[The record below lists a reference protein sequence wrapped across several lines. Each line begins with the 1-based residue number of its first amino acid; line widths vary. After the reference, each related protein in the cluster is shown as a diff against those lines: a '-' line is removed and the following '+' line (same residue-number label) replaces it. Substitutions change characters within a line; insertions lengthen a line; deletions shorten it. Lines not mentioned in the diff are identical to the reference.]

1 MKDFLESSY
10 YRWIFAALFTLAI
23 LQISG
28 CGGNASAL
36 VRNGP
41 NPNALI
47 SSQAFKTRAM
57 LILPTTSADYW
68 YQGAATT
75 KFLSGCP
82 HSADLGPSVIQHSL
96 SALRSVFEE
105 VVPIPQSLLRIDS
118 KGTLVLVSLK
128 KFHWSGYGFGEP
140 IRAVAE
146 IEIRIFGQDGEIAS
160 GSAEYEEVSDSVV
173 AGNIIFGGNG
183 CSAQGPIIAEAA
195 SKAVKSSVRSA
206 LVKILEGSSIERYL
220 RKTPSSVKPLNSRN
234 LISDPTYIHYFSGN
248 VVPNFVSTSGSQ
260 NYYSQQ
266 VEMANAMALGVAE
279 QRIGNNISSAELIL
293 RNTRTFIRMK
303 NAQDPKSSISTDAL
317 DKAISAQEH
326 IDELRILGQKNSDVL
341 AEAQKKNDEGTR
353 RYSTAE
359 DRLKGSIG
367 TRPHICNIGEFQ
379 GWYHKACRTYGGSPY
394 GDEKHLECRDI
405 APRYKGRMGFCHLPD
420 GGCWTCG
427 TN

>member
-1 MKDFLESSY
+1 
-10 YRWIFAALFTLAI
+10 
-23 LQISG
+23 
-28 CGGNASAL
+28 
-36 VRNGP
+36 
-41 NPNALI
+41 
-47 SSQAFKTRAM
+47 
-57 LILPTTSADYW
+57 
-68 YQGAATT
+68 
-75 KFLSGCP
+75 
-82 HSADLGPSVIQHSL
+82 
-96 SALRSVFEE
+96 
-105 VVPIPQSLLRIDS
+105 
-118 KGTLVLVSLK
+118 
-128 KFHWSGYGFGEP
+128 
-140 IRAVAE
+140 
-146 IEIRIFGQDGEIAS
+146 
-160 GSAEYEEVSDSVV
+160 
-173 AGNIIFGGNG
+173 
-183 CSAQGPIIAEAA
+183 
-195 SKAVKSSVRSA
+195 
-206 LVKILEGSSIERYL
+206 
-220 RKTPSSVKPLNSRN
+220 
-234 LISDPTYIHYFSGN
+234 
-248 VVPNFVSTSGSQ
+248 
-260 NYYSQQ
+260 
-266 VEMANAMALGVAE
+266 MALGVAE